1 LIGARHVEIATE
13 EFANPDYVAN
23 APDRCYHCKSELYLQ
38 IDRVAEKQGLQ
49 TIVNGANAD
58 DVGDYRPGMRAAA
71 EHRVRSPLAECGFTK
86 QEIRELA
93 AAWELPVADKP
104 ATPCLSS
111 RVAYG
116 QEVTPGRL
124 AMVDEAEQFLRTLGF
139 RELRVRYHAGD
150 MARIEVPADEIT
162 NLCENEIRT
171 VIVDELAKLG
181 FKFVT
186 LDLAGFRSGSL
197 NKLIAPEELR
207 RFS

>member
-1 LIGARHVEIATE
+1 
-13 EFANPDYVAN
+13 
-23 APDRCYHCKSELYLQ
+23 
-38 IDRVAEKQGLQ
+38 
-49 TIVNGANAD
+49 
-58 DVGDYRPGMRAAA
+58 
-71 EHRVRSPLAECGFTK
+71 
-86 QEIRELA
+86 
-93 AAWELPVADKP
+93 
-104 ATPCLSS
+104 
-111 RVAYG
+111 
-116 QEVTPGRL
+116 
-124 AMVDEAEQFLRTLGF
+124 
-139 RELRVRYHAGD
+139 VRYHAGD